1 VNPPLRPQE
10 DVDTLWEHLLAG
22 DVGWVVSDHACCRSE
37 QKFGEP
43 ADDVFAARSGFG
55 GTEYLLPGL
64 VGRLPHTQVAAL
76 TSWQPAQRFGL
87 LTKGALAEGYDADFC
102 LVDPSRSWTV
112 HAKDSASAQDYT
124 PFEGFEMPA
133 TVTDTFVRGHH
144 VLREGNVVG
153 QPTGRYLRRPV

>member
-1 VNPPLRPQE
+1 
-10 DVDTLWEHLLAG
+10 
-22 DVGWVVSDHACCRSE
+22 
-37 QKFGEP
+37 
-43 ADDVFAARSGFG
+43 VFAARSGFG

-112 HAKDSASAQDYT
+112 HAKDSASAQDHT